1 MTISFLHVR
10 PWLMSTPAGMTSN
23 GVFWM
28 FRRGALREDSSLI
41 QKRRNSLGLDWSHS
55 KGNNK
60 QCQLDPIPTRVVKQ
74 CCDLLAPAISAIINN
89 SFTNGEFP
97 NSLKS
102 AIVRPIIKK
111 TNMDPF
117 DLKSWRP
124 ISNLSFL
131 SKLVE
136 RVAVS
141 RLNEHLWRYNLLP
154 PRQSAYRAHHSTET
168 AVTAVVNDIAQSVD
182 GGQLCALVL
191 LDLLRGL
198 TPIVR
203 LRKEEPGYWSVVIGF
218 SGISMI
224 ELLGASKWG

>member
-1 MTISFLHVR
+1 MLRLVR
-10 PWLMSTPAGMTSN
+10 THLKPLLIFSTRRSRQSDKILPSINKTSHQYQIDSA
-23 GVFWM
+23 VPCIRPLFH
-28 FRRGALREDSSLI
+28 RGNSGLI
-41 QKRRNSLGLDWSHS
+41 QKAT
-55 KGNNK
+55 NK

-117 DLKSWRP
+117 DLKSWRL
-124 ISNLSFL
+124 ISNLRFL

-141 RLNEHLWRYNLLP
+141 RLNEHLGRYDLLP

-168 AVTAVVNDIAQSVD
+168 AVTAVVNEIA
-182 GGQLCALVL
+182 
-191 LDLLRGL
+191 
-198 TPIVR
+198 
-203 LRKEEPGYWSVVIGF
+203 
-218 SGISMI
+218 
-224 ELLGASKWG
+224 